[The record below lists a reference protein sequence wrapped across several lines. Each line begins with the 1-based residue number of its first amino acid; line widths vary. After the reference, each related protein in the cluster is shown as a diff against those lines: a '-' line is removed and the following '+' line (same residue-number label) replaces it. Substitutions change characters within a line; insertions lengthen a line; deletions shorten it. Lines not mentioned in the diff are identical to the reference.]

1 MGTLNSIKKH
11 EPIANTSRCN
21 NCKPTVVEAV
31 FLLILAVLAYK
42 KRGCAPEYN
51 EEVQLRIELWPNAG
65 VWQAIC

>member
-1 MGTLNSIKKH
+1 MNLLQILQDAVT
-11 EPIANTSRCN
+11 ANL
-21 NCKPTVVEAV
+21 TVVEAV

-65 VWQAIC
+65 EWQATSIIGG